1 MDTGA
6 KTMAAALDEL
16 QVLGLKTMA
25 SSLESLYNSP
35 EFNNTGRLELISRL
49 ISDEYDARMTSRYN
63 GRLKKARRKGCICS
77 LDNCVD
83 TKDRQY
89 QPDDIVTTLAR
100 MQFIKDGMNLFI
112 LGPSDSGKSYLAKAL
127 GIVACNDY
135 KVEYHHC
142 EVLLEQL
149 VALKAVDY
157 MKYQKRLK
165 KICGAG
171 LLILDDFLLHTLSD
185 EREVKILFEIME
197 KRCEINLSTIICSQ
211 REPASWSAM
220 IMNDEVSSN
229 AILKRATK
237 HYTVMIKPRVAG

>member
-1 MDTGA
+1 
-6 KTMAAALDEL
+6 MAAALDEL

-63 GRLKKARRKGCICS
+63 GRLKKARLKGCICS

-112 LGPSDSGKSYLAKAL
+112 LGPSDSGKTYLAKAL
-127 GIVACNDY
+127 GASACKDY
-135 KVEYHHC
+135 QVRYYHC
-142 EVLLEQL
+142 EELAADLAHLRKDDYTKYKKE
-149 VALKAVDY
+149 LKSLTNID
-157 MKYQKRLK
+157 
-165 KICGAG
+165 
-171 LLILDDFLLHTLSD
+171 LLILDDFLLHPMTDDTEIETLYAVL
-185 EREVKILFEIME
+185 EHRNEI
-197 KRCEINLSTIICSQ
+197 KKSCIICSQ
-211 REPASWSAM
+211 REPKAWPAM
-220 IMNDEVSSN
+220 IMQDEVSSN
-229 AILKRATK
+229 SFLKRIAK
-237 HYTVMIKPRVAG
+237 NYTVMIERSVDDQ